1 MVILIYFFS
10 FRLYR
15 IRTELKVS
23 PKLSVQ
29 VEVSLKKHQQS
40 KYIYTYKM

>member
-1 MVILIYFFS
+1 M

-29 VEVSLKKHQQS
+29 VEVSLKNHQQS
-40 KYIYTYKM
+40 KYI

>member
-1 MVILIYFFS
+1 MIICLY

-29 VEVSLKKHQQS
+29 VEVSLKKHQHR
-40 KYIYTYKM
+40 KYIYKDI